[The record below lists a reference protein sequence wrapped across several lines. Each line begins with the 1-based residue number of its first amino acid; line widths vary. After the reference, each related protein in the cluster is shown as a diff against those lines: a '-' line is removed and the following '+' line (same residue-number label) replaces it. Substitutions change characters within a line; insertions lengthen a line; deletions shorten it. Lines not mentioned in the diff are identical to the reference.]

1 MKKERK
7 AKHLNRISYEE
18 FSCKDTR
25 YYGLWTYGK
34 GNTLITKLDPKRFQ
48 LAARYTF
55 SKDQLDVIN
64 KRRSHYFHPAKN
76 SYSDYCC
83 NSFVDELKDIQK
95 NWKEVFKPLI
105 DIAIKKIEKPRQLYP
120 GDYLNLQMGISS
132 SYAANVWSQLA
143 NSKNQQNYHIK
154 VAETFQGLYSQFIHQ
169 MASRVEAVTVKVL
182 TEHGMIDDHF
192 DRNILYGGINND
204 MTVRAL
210 PHFSSHN
217 KLYCIWNFV
226 KHNSLSTY
234 ETLKSRFPELLVE
247 EDFKQGESAH
257 YYIKFSEEL
266 IFDLIEGCS
275 EFFKE
280 YCSLIFNENYDEAQ
294 WNYHYFFYNIVR
306 DEIESTVNPLGL
318 EWWDDLD

>member
-7 AKHLNRISYEE
+7 TKHLNQTSYEN
-18 FSCKDTR
+18 FSYEDTR
-25 YYGLWTYGK
+25 YYGLWIRGK
-34 GNTLITKLDPKRFQ
+34 GETLETKIDPKRFQ
-48 LAARYTF
+48 VAARHTF
-55 SKDQLDVIN
+55 TQDQLDIIN
-64 KRRSHYFHPAKN
+64 NRRSHYFHPAKTHYN
-76 SYSDYCC
+76 DYCC

-182 TEHGMIDDHF
+182 SEHGMIDDHF
-192 DRNILYGGINND
+192 DRNILYGGINNHI
-204 MTVRAL
+204 TVRAL

-266 IFDLIEGCS
+266 ILDLIEGCS